1 MFVGGVVVASFQ
13 GGRRTIVIS
22 SPPRMESLVKTKERK
37 GRHHV
42 PCTTFRSAGYTVEAL
57 ETAVTWWPQA

>member
-37 GRHHV
+37 GAIMYCTLHDV
-42 PCTTFRSAGYTVEAL
+42 PFRRLYR
-57 ETAVTWWPQA
+57 